1 MIDSSDIIRF
11 PAILFCLTIHEY
23 AHGYM
28 ALRMGD
34 HTAEY
39 EGRLTLNPV
48 SHLDIFGTIM
58 LLFGPFGWAK
68 PVPVNPYN
76 FRNPRKDMI
85 KVAFAGPAINL
96 IAAMLVGL
104 LLRMLDY
111 LPPFAYEQQIGS
123 FLVVTMMI
131 NLGLAFFNLLPVPP
145 LDGSNILL
153 GFMKPEQVIKYQK
166 IMVRVPMIFLA
177 LIAAEWMFKIPIFS
191 MLMYPLW
198 TPFKNFFQFL
208 IFQRILF

>member
-1 MIDSSDIIRF
+1 MIDSSDILRV
-11 PAILFCLTIHEY
+11 PAIFFCLTIHEY
-23 AHGYM
+23 AHGWM

-34 HTAEY
+34 HTAES
-39 EGRLTLNPV
+39 EGRLTLNPI
-48 SHLDIFGTIM
+48 SHLDIFGTLM

-76 FRNPRKDMI
+76 FRNPKKDMI
-85 KVAFAGPAINL
+85 KVAAAGPGINI
-96 IAAMLVGL
+96 IAAIIIGISVRLM
-104 LLRMLDY
+104 DFI
-111 LPPFAYEQQIGS
+111 PPFPYERELLS
-123 FLVVTMMI
+123 FLLITMMI

-153 GFMKPEQVIKYQK
+153 GFMKPEQVLRYQK
-166 IMVRVPMIFLA
+166 IMVRVPMIFLV
-177 LIAAEWMFKIPIFS
+177 LIAAEWMFHIPLFS
-191 MLMYPLW
+191 MILYPIW